1 MVHFINQCSLYM
13 CQVRLITSF
22 TLLQYHVPLILPD
35 VASSLPASLSL
46 NWEWPGNE
54 ANRMYIL
61 YVCTNINLDNSANS
75 YSIPQTLFFNMH
87 TKVLIIIEVLV
98 ISI

>member
-13 CQVRLITSF
+13 CQVRLITSLI
-22 TLLQYHVPLILPD
+22 LLQHHVSLILPD

-54 ANRMYIL
+54 ANRMYI
-61 YVCTNINLDNSANS
+61 YVCTNINLGNSANS